1 MTTTTKKTTK
11 NNMFLGGRRKP
22 APVFRYEDNMEKS
35 TKDSFMYDTKEF
47 LGNNSERMI
56 EQYYEQLIKK
66 GYRIVKGVE
75 ELPEDRQVD

>member
-1 MTTTTKKTTK
+1 
-11 NNMFLGGRRKP
+11 
-22 APVFRYEDNMEKS
+22 MEKS
-35 TKDSFMYDTKEF
+35 TKDSFIYETKEF

-75 ELPEDRQVD
+75 ELPKDRPVD